1 MGFLDEKG
9 LRTLTNSLVQGDT
22 VKVNSEFGYTVSDVI
37 NNLERE
43 CDNVSVPISMEI
55 ENDLAEFKVGQGK
68 NINVSGDTENGFT
81 TLSLAGI
88 SKLES
93 DNLVSSFESGIVE
106 IESYDSQGNK
116 IDSVLVEI
124 GEPLRGFPNS
134 VQDQII
140 GNQLI
145 RRIGVRPKNNE
156 TNRNSAIVDSC
167 YVDLAIL
174 EY

>member
-1 MGFLDEKG
+1 MSFLDEKG

-22 VKVNSEFGYTVSDVI
+22 IKVNSEFGYTVSDVI

-43 CDNVSVPISMEI
+43 CDNVSNPITKKI
-55 ENDLAEFKVGQGK
+55 ENITTKFRVGQGK
-68 NINVSGDTENGFT
+68 DIDVSGDIENGFT
-81 TLSLAGI
+81 TLDLVGVSKSESNGI
-88 SKLES
+88 
-93 DNLVSSFESGIVE
+93 VSSFESGIVE

-145 RRIGVRPKNNE
+145 RRIGVRPKNE
-156 TNRNSAIVDSC
+156 EIENSIAIVDSC
-167 YVDLAIL
+167 YVDFAII
-174 EY
+174 E

>member
-1 MGFLDEKG
+1 MSFLDEKG
-9 LRTLTNSLVQGDT
+9 LQTLTNSLIRGDT
-22 VKVNSEFGYTVSDVI
+22 IKVTSEFGHTLSDVI

-55 ENDLAEFKVGQGK
+55 ENDLTEFKVGQGK

-81 TLSLAGI
+81 TLNLAGI

-93 DNLVSSFESGIVE
+93 DKLVSSFENRIIE

-116 IDSVLVEI
+116 IDSVFIKIE
-124 GEPLRGFPNS
+124 EPLRGFSNS
-134 VQDQII
+134 IQDEII
-140 GNQLI
+140 DNQLI
-145 RRIGVRPKNNE
+145 RRVGVRPKNNE